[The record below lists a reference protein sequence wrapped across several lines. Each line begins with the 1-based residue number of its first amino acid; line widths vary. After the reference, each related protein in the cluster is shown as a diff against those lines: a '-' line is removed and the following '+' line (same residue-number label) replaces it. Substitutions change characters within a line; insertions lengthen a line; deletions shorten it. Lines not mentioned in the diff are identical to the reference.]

1 GGGAGGRGRARPRA
15 GCPRLCATSSGA
27 PPARGPAPPRGAP
40 GHAPALRPDARQGG
54 RRRGREAPSAG
65 GGGAGRAPAGY
76 DTVTVS
82 VRHGL
87 ETVDILRLRR
97 ACGAVLQSAGGTAVS
112 FLVPAGTARNWH
124 LPGSSCTP
132 GAVLL
137 PPTDPRWLMPP
148 AGPQSLARPTDAWVL
163 RSALCEAA
171 CTLTAGGLGPF

>member
-1 GGGAGGRGRARPRA
+1 MATRVSQYHRPA
-15 GCPRLCATSSGA
+15 
-27 PPARGPAPPRGAP
+27 AP
-40 GHAPALRPDARQGG
+40 GLPAGVAPALLPEGTDGG
-54 RRRGREAPSAG
+54 PSAG
-65 GGGAGRAPAGY
+65 GGTGSGPAAATGTPGTADGRTPPAALY
-76 DTVTVS
+76 DTVTVA

-97 ACGAVLQSAGGTAVS
+97 ACGAVLQSRGGAAVS

-137 PPTDPRWLMPP
+137 PPTDPRWVMPP
-148 AGPQSLARPTDAWVL
+148 ADPQTPARPTDAWVL

>member
-1 GGGAGGRGRARPRA
+1 MATGVPQYRRPTAPRVPVGHTPALMPDGLDGG
-15 GCPRLCATSSGA
+15 
-27 PPARGPAPPRGAP
+27 
-40 GHAPALRPDARQGG
+40 LRPD
-54 RRRGREAPSAG
+54 RGASSAG
-65 GGGAGRAPAGY
+65 GGSATRAPADY
-76 DTVTVS
+76 DTVTVT

-97 ACGAVLQSAGGTAVS
+97 ACGAVLQSAGGSAVS

-137 PPTDPRWLMPP
+137 PPTDPRWVMPP
-148 AGPQSLARPTDAWVL
+148 AGPQASARPTDAWVL